1 MHTCH
6 SINAWYVL
14 VMLSFYDTCSRST
27 CYRSLIIRYCIVWGP
42 SWGPSLWGPSVSVS
56 INTLWQPKRLT
67 WSVSHKVFV
76 LRWYH
81 TCYHVLPTVIWCY
94 LSMIHA
100 LHVIDLCSL
109 LRCDTVL
116 YGDHRYGNR
125 RYGDHHMGT
134 IQIRRYQYNDIRR
147 YIQLCVIACLGV
159 GGVHMYHHS
168 RQVGV
173 GLRYC
178 DTYQLRLCV
187 RSVVA
192 ITLSCNCRTESW

>member
-1 MHTCH
+1 MISYMLPCTSYSHM
-6 SINAWYVL
+6 
-14 VMLSFYDTCSRST
+14 MLSIYDSCSP
-27 CYRSLIIRYCIVWGP
+27 CYRSMLTATMRYCIVWGP
-42 SWGPSLWGPSVSVS
+42 SIWESSIWGPS
-56 INTLWQPKRLT
+56 
-67 WSVSHKVFV
+67 
-76 LRWYH
+76 
-81 TCYHVLPTVIWCY
+81 
-94 LSMIHA
+94 
-100 LHVIDLCSL
+100 
-109 LRCDTVL
+109 
-116 YGDHRYGNR
+116 
-125 RYGDHHMGT
+125 YGDHHMGT

-192 ITLSCNCRTESW
+192 ITLSCNCRTES

>member
-1 MHTCH
+1 MCACLVIIPWYMFMFYML
-6 SINAWYVL
+6 SINALCCDAVLYCMGSIMGTIAMGTIGISLYQHFMTARTSYVIGIL
-14 VMLSFYDTCSRST
+14 
-27 CYRSLIIRYCIVWGP
+27 
-42 SWGPSLWGPSVSVS
+42 
-56 INTLWQPKRLT
+56 
-67 WSVSHKVFV
+67 HKVFV

-94 LSMIHA
+94 LNIIHA
-100 LHVIDLCSL
+100 FHVIDLCSL

-134 IQIRRYQYNDIRR
+134 TDTGTIDIRRYQYNDMRR

-168 RQVGV
+168 RQVRV